1 VKSIIKLYLIV
12 ITSLWI
18 PTNLVGQ
25 SCDIEV
31 TPIISICDTGV
42 VTVTASGNT
51 KDIQWLNTDGKII
64 SKGTSHTQ
72 SVTKNT
78 TFYAVNKDPF
88 GTELIKNGDF
98 EQGDVLFSSDYY
110 SSCVPG
116 TMPQGAYCISENSGT
131 FHPGWSDCLDKQ
143 GTGKMLICDG
153 AIIANEKIW
162 CQTVNVDQNKTYAF
176 SSWITS
182 IFPQNPPIMQFSIN
196 DNLLGQ
202 AFQSNDTPCD
212 WQEFFQKWDS
222 GLNTSVEICI
232 VNQSTEGQGNDFGI
246 DNISMRE
253 ACFSFDTT
261 KVIIVDTIAIDL
273 GVDTSFCAGDE
284 KIIQNLLPNGHSN
297 LIYKWSTGDISP
309 TITTTQPTEYILTLS
324 TAEGCYATDT
334 VTFTDTGFPVNT
346 LPTDSTI
353 CFIAHDDAVL
363 KADSAISHT
372 WTDGERTE
380 NAQNFSIKNSGTYTV
395 LLSNGEN
402 CTVRH
407 QITIEDICSHNLFIP
422 LAFSPNNDGL
432 NDDFGPKSLE
442 TYEYEFIIYDRWGGV
457 VYQGINVHDRWDG
470 RENGR
475 DVPSGVYVYYLRYS
489 IVDLYSERVK
499 KYSTSGLVTLIR

>member
-1 VKSIIKLYLIV
+1 VKNIIKSYFIV
-12 ITSLWI
+12 FTSLWI
-18 PTNLVGQ
+18 STSLVGQ

-31 TPIISICDTGV
+31 NPTISICDTGV
-42 VTVTASGNT
+42 VTITAAGNI
-51 KDIQWLNTDGKII
+51 KDVQWLSTAGKIL

-72 SVTKNT
+72 SITRNT
-78 TFYAVNKDPF
+78 TFYAVNKDAF

-110 SSCVPG
+110 ASCVPG
-116 TMPQGAYCISENSGT
+116 TMPQGAYCISENSGIY
-131 FHPGWSDCLDKQ
+131 HAGWSDCADKK

-162 CQTVNVDQNKTYAF
+162 CQTINVDQNKTYAF

-196 DNLLGQ
+196 GNLLGQ
-202 AFQSNDTPCD
+202 EFQSNDTPCE

-222 GLNTSVEICI
+222 GLNTSAEICI

-246 DNISMRE
+246 DNISVRE
-253 ACFSFDTT
+253 ACFSFDTAE
-261 KVIIVDTIAIDL
+261 VIIEDPISLDL

-284 KIIQNLLPNGHSN
+284 KTIRNLLPNGHDN

-309 TITTTQPTEYILTLS
+309 TITITQPQEYILNLS
-324 TAEGCYATDT
+324 TSTGCSATDT
-334 VTFTDTGFPVNT
+334 ITFTDTGLPVNK

-353 CFIAHDDAVL
+353 CFMAHDNAIL
-363 KADSAISHT
+363 RADSALSHV

-380 NAQNFSIKNSGTYTV
+380 DTQNLSIENSGTYTV

-402 CTVRH
+402 CTIRH
-407 QITIEDICSHNLFIP
+407 QITIEDVCSHNLFI
-422 LAFSPNNDGL
+422 ASSFSPNGDGL

-442 TYEYEFIIYDRWGGV
+442 TYEYEFIIYDRWGGT
-457 VYQGINVHDRWDG
+457 VYQGKDVHDRWNG
-470 RENGR
+470 KENGR
-475 DVPSGVYVYYLRYS
+475 AVASGVYVYYLRYS
-489 IVDLYSERVK
+489 IVDLYSNRLK
-499 KYSTSGLVTLIR
+499 KYSKSGLVTLIR